1 MTQKEI
7 GFFDKFYIEHIGTG
21 SKFLYRVLAG
31 VWCILAVI
39 GCTIPAQ
46 EIMLGSQRGDFV
58 LDLLPTAI
66 SIGSCFAISTCIAP
80 FRTYT
85 EQNIKNNVGS
95 VIVLLQ
101 YHPVDKINL
110 QKQKIKYQFQFL
122 VKLTLLCLLVQLVAT
137 YISLG
142 EIEWLNIAYIFILV
156 FLIPGILEI
165 VCLSWIKLRVLYGR

>member
-7 GFFDKFYIEHIGTG
+7 NFFDQFYKESLGIGG
-21 SKFLYRVLAG
+21 KLFYRVLTG
-31 VWCILAVI
+31 FWCILAVL

-46 EIMLGSQRGDFV
+46 ETMLGSQEGDFI
-58 LDLLPTAI
+58 LELLPTAI
-66 SIGSCFAISTCIAP
+66 AIGSCFSISACIAA

-101 YHPVDKINL
+101 YHPVDKIKL

-142 EIEWLNIAYIFILV
+142 EIEWLNFAYIFIMV
-156 FLIPGILEI
+156 FMIPGILEI
-165 VCLSWIKLRVLYGR
+165 VCASWIKSRVLY

>member
-7 GFFDKFYIEHIGTG
+7 NFFEQFYKEYLRKG
-21 SKFLYRVLAG
+21 SKIFYRVLVG
-31 VWCILAVI
+31 FWCILAMI
-39 GCTIPAQ
+39 GSTIPAQ
-46 EIMLGSQRGDFV
+46 ETMLGSQQGDFI
-58 LDLLPTAI
+58 LAHLPTAI
-66 SIGSCFAISTCIAP
+66 SIGSCFAISASIAV

-101 YHPVDKINL
+101 YHPVDKIKL

-122 VKLTLLCLLVQLVAT
+122 VKLTLLCLLVQLVAA
-137 YISLG
+137 YMSLG
-142 EIEWLNIAYIFILV
+142 AIEWLNFVYIFIFV

-165 VCLSWIKLRVLYGR
+165 VCVSWIKSRVLYGR